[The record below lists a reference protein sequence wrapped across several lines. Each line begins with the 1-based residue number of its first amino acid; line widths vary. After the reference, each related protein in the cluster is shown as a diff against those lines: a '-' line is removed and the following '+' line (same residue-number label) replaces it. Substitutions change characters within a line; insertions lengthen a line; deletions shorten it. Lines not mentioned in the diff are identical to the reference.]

1 MVSNHVFFFGKY
13 IGLKNCIFMSVI
25 LSGRKRENSR
35 VATPVSVT
43 NLRIAPNGEDIYFTL
58 ASDNL
63 HVPLFGTDHFS
74 STSIRSYFCVAEV
87 FCAAV
92 NSLK

>member
-1 MVSNHVFFFGKY
+1 
-13 IGLKNCIFMSVI
+13 MSVI

-43 NLRIAPNGEDIYFTL
+43 NLRKAPNGEDIYFTL

-63 HVPLFGTDHFS
+63 PLFGTDHFS